1 MIGRIN
7 SFFRKWRK
15 KLSRSEWSLRLLGL
29 PLSKDTATEPGV
41 VIIQVDG
48 LAYTQLLKGLSGNR
62 LPFVDSLLS
71 DHKFSLRPLYSG
83 QPSTT
88 PAVQGELFF
97 GVKTAVPAFEFIDRE
112 LERRLPMY
120 SYKAADLVAGE
131 LSGSGGS
138 PLLAGGSSYAN
149 FYKGGAAEARYC
161 VQSMN
166 LKSLLRAARPLNFLV
181 ILLLHFPKFFRM
193 FGEALLEFVLS
204 VADFFPGVF
213 RGENLAKEL
222 KFIPTRVL
230 LCILLREMIRFR
242 VKMDVARGLP
252 VVHANLN
259 GYDEQSHRRGP
270 NSRFAHWS
278 LKGIDGVIGDIYRTA
293 LRSDCRAYRLIV
305 YSDHG
310 QEEVKSYRQEMG
322 KSLHQAVREVVL
334 DNCSNNRVCPSFPE
348 PKADR
353 RWPLRIRGL
362 FRPLRRNPQ
371 EPPLS
376 PWLDQVETTSMGPI
390 GHVYLPRPIPVH
402 ELRQLAR
409 DLVQEA
415 GIPLVLFLD
424 GQIVKA
430 VTREGLHDLESAG
443 PEVLGSRHP
452 FPEETIR
459 DLGRV
464 CLHKNAG
471 DLVVSGWT
479 PKRTPL
485 TFSIESGAHGGPG
498 PEETRGFV
506 LLPMMVNDERSY
518 LRPLDVRRHVIDL
531 LKKHRQEL
539 QPGLA
544 GKKVQARLKV
554 LTYNIH
560 RCLHMDGKINPL
572 KTAERLNSLDA
583 DVIALQEV
591 DVHKRRTHGFHQAR
605 FLADYLD
612 MEYTFFPVLTSGR
625 EQYGLALLSRYP
637 VIEMKMDL
645 LPFEGSRPGNERRG
659 AMLARIESPL
669 GEVCILNTHLSLG
682 IRERR
687 LQMQA
692 LLGPAW
698 LGGVP
703 EDDPVIFCGDL
714 NAGVRSF
721 IYRDLSGRLRD
732 VQVLAG
738 QEGYPR
744 STFFSFYP
752 LLRLDHIFVSK
763 HLKPINVT
771 VPRDRET
778 RCVSDHLPI
787 LAEFVLKNPK

>member
-7 SFFRKWRK
+7 TFFRRLRK

-29 PLSKDTATEPGV
+29 STSRETATEPGV

-48 LAYTQLLKGLSGNR
+48 LAYTQLLNGLKGNR
-62 LPFVDSLLS
+62 LPFVDSLLR

-97 GVKTAVPAFEFIDRE
+97 GVKTAVPAFEFIERR
-112 LERRLPMY
+112 LKRRLPMY
-120 SYKAADLVAGE
+120 SYEAADLVAGE
-131 LSGSGGS
+131 LSGSGGT

-149 FYKGGAAEARYC
+149 FYRGGAAEARYC

-166 LKSLLRAARPLNFLV
+166 LQSLLRAARPLNFLV
-181 ILLLHFPKFFRM
+181 ILLLHFPKFIRM

-204 VADFFPGVF
+204 VTDFFQGVF
-213 RGENLAKEL
+213 RGESLAKEL

-270 NSRFAHWS
+270 DSRFAHWS
-278 LKGIDGVIGDIYRTA
+278 LKGIDGVLGDIYHTA

-310 QEEVKSYRQEMG
+310 QENVKSYRQEMG
-322 KSLHQAVREVVL
+322 KSLHQAVREVLL

-353 RWPLRIRGL
+353 RWHLRIRSL
-362 FRPLRRNPQ
+362 IRPLRRNSQ
-371 EPPLS
+371 ESFLS

-390 GHVYLPRPIPVH
+390 GHVYLPRPIPVY

-409 DLVQEA
+409 DLVQKA
-415 GIPLVLFLD
+415 NIPLVLFLE
-424 GQIVKA
+424 GQNVKA
-430 VTREGLHDLESAG
+430 ATRQGLHDLESAG

-452 FPEETIR
+452 FLEETIR
-459 DLGRV
+459 DLSRV

-471 DLVVSGWT
+471 DLVVSGWS
-479 PKRTPL
+479 PDQQPL

-498 PEETRGFV
+498 TEETRGFV
-506 LLPMMVNDERSY
+506 LLPMMVDDDRSY
-518 LRPLDVRRHVIDL
+518 LRPLDVRRHVLDL
-531 LKKHRQEL
+531 LKKHRQSL
-539 QPGLA
+539 QPTVP
-544 GKKVQARLKV
+544 GKKSEPRLKV

-591 DVHKRRTHGFHQAR
+591 DVHKQRTHGFHQAR

-625 EQYGLALLSRYP
+625 EHYGLALLSRFP
-637 VIEMKMDL
+637 VLEMKQDL
-645 LPFEGSRPGNERRG
+645 LPLELSRPGNERRG

-669 GEVCILNTHLSLG
+669 GEVCVLNTHLSLG

-698 LGGVP
+698 LGGMP
-703 EDDPVIFCGDL
+703 AEDPIVFCGDI
-714 NAGVRSF
+714 NAGFRSV
-721 IYRDLSGRLRD
+721 IYRDLAGRLKD
-732 VQVLAG
+732 VQVLTG

-752 LLRLDHIFVSK
+752 MFRLDHIFVSK
-763 HLKPINVT
+763 HLKPVNVQ

-787 LAEFVLKNPK
+787 LAE